1 MFSQE
6 EVQHAIAIRH
16 DLHAHPEL
24 RYEEHRTADIVATE
38 LEGLGYEVQRGVAK
52 TGVVALL
59 HGAQEGPCIAF
70 RADMDAL
77 PIAEKTGLA
86 YASKHQGKMHACGHD
101 GHTAT
106 LLLAAR
112 YFAKHKDA
120 FKGTIKLL
128 FQPAEEGGNGA
139 ELMVKEGVLENP
151 RVEAIFGYHNRPGYP
166 AKQILLRPNSAMG
179 SNDSYEL
186 TIYGKAGH
194 SAMPHLAIDPIYI
207 GANIVQQTQG
217 LVGRGKSPLKHGV
230 ITVSTFHAGTAS
242 NIIPETA
249 KLTINIRSDSAET
262 RQQLSGRIEALIKA
276 NCEVFG
282 AKYHLEHINHMPA
295 LINPPE
301 QVNEVQQ
308 ALNKYLPE
316 HDVVTLDYMP
326 TMGAEDFSFY
336 LEKVPGCF
344 LFVGLGEDVPYLHNE
359 MYNFNDEILDTAAS
373 AFVAIA
379 KHYLAI
385 D

>member
-6 EVQHAIAIRH
+6 DIQHAINIRQ

-24 RYEEHRTADIVATE
+24 RYEEHRTANIVAAE
-38 LEGLGYEVQRGVAK
+38 LENLGYEVQRGIAK

-59 HGAQEGPCIAF
+59 QSTQEGPCIAF

-77 PIAEKTGLA
+77 PIREKTGLP
-86 YASKHQGKMHACGHD
+86 YASKHEGKMHACGHD
-101 GHTAT
+101 GHTAA

-112 YFAKHKDA
+112 YFAKHRTS
-120 FKGTIKLL
+120 FKGAIKLI

-139 ELMVKEGVLENP
+139 DLMVKEGVLENP
-151 RVEAIFGYHNRPGYP
+151 QVEAIFGYHNRPGYP
-166 AKQILLRPNSAMG
+166 VNQILLRPNSAMG
-179 SNDSYEL
+179 GNDSYEL

-207 GANIVQQTQG
+207 GANIVQQAQG

-242 NIIPETA
+242 NVISETA

-262 RQQLSGRIEALIKA
+262 RQQLSGRIEALIKG
-276 NCEVFG
+276 NCEAFG
-282 AKYHLEHINHMPA
+282 AKYQLEHINHMPP
-295 LINPPE
+295 LVNPPE
-301 QVNEVQQ
+301 QVDEVLQ
-308 ALNKYLPE
+308 ALNKYMPE
-316 HDVVTLDYMP
+316 QDVVKLDYMP

-336 LEKVPGCF
+336 LEHVPGCF

-385 D
+385 A

>member
-6 EVQHAIAIRH
+6 EIQQAITIRQ

-24 RYEEHRTADIVATE
+24 RYEEHRTAAIVQVE
-38 LEGLGYEVQRGVAK
+38 LERLGYEVQSGIAK

-59 HGAQEGPCIAF
+59 RGSQEGPCIAF

-77 PIAEKTGLA
+77 PIAEKTGLP
-86 YASKHQGKMHACGHD
+86 YASKHEGKMHACGHD

-112 YFAKHKDA
+112 YFAKHRDS
-120 FKGTIKLL
+120 FKGTIKLI

-139 ELMVKEGVLENP
+139 DLMVKEGVLDNP

-179 SNDSYEL
+179 GNDSYEL

-242 NIIPETA
+242 NVIPETA

-262 RQQLSGRIEALIKA
+262 REQLSGRIEALVKA
-276 NCEVFG
+276 NCEAFG
-282 AKYHLEHINHMPA
+282 AAYHLAHINYMPP
-295 LINPPE
+295 LVNPPQ
-301 QVNEVQQ
+301 QVEEVLK
-308 ALNKYLPE
+308 ALNTHLPE
-316 HDVVTLDYMP
+316 YDVLKLDYMP
-326 TMGAEDFSFY
+326 TMGAEDFAFY
-336 LEKVPGCF
+336 LEQVPGCF
-344 LFVGLGEDVPYLHNE
+344 LFVGVGEDVPYLHNE
-359 MYNFNDEILDTAAS
+359 MYNFNDEILATAAA

-379 KHYLAI
+379 KQYLAI
-385 D
+385 K